1 MSGTVTLP
9 SDLPQATAA
18 NNADIIYIAEPQSD
32 GTFIAKGLPANLLAA
47 LIATKV
53 SISAPGSGS
62 WAYLGSW
69 DANANFPLI
78 VSGQAPPNTANVIS
92 YYVVTQSSDTT
103 TIDGVS
109 VFNDGDWIIWQP
121 AQSKWSKLVG
131 SIDST
136 VINSGARA
144 PVSSDGNN
152 GEFWLDTATSVLYG
166 PKAAG
171 AWPGSGLS
179 LRGADG
185 NTLLY
190 GTGAPASGLGVNG
203 NFYIDTAAN
212 VIYGPKAGGAWPGGI
227 SLVGPAGNNGTN
239 GVDGNTVLSGSGAPA
254 NSLGVNNNFYIDT
267 VGHMLYGPKAAGI
280 WPAGVS
286 LVGPAGTNG
295 NTVLSGTGAPGSG
308 LGVNG
313 NFYIDTA
320 ASELYGPKAAGAWP
334 AGVSLIGPAGT
345 NGTNGTNGNTVLYGT
360 GAPGSGLGVNGN
372 FYIDTAASEL
382 YGPKASG
389 AWPAGVSLIG
399 PAGPPGSGTNITA
412 STATTTIAPTDY
424 IGVSQGGTDKKIT
437 GANFLSQLSIPSV
450 TAIATAGKFLISTA
464 LSGVLAFVT
473 PNAAGGPLLLDSNG
487 NVSGQTMGP
496 NFGIA
501 TVAALEALPFASLAD
516 GMVAAFSAYN
526 VQGDG
531 GGGLA
536 QWQASSTLTV
546 DYVFVFPCSGNPGSS
561 GRWIRQYSGIPSY
574 KMAGMP
580 ISGTGDATA
589 AITRFWNALSLLN
602 GGKGGAG
609 WGDDGIWNQ
618 SAQIPIPPNISMTH
632 GSGCF
637 YQATAL
643 IAGAMHVGNSTGF
656 NADQFWVGAKYCLA
670 FLAQGAVDYQF
681 AKRLN
686 MRDCTAYDKLLF
698 DFRFGSLGAS
708 PSIENTILNLRSEY
722 STNYSD
728 VPQTAV
734 PTQSVA
740 ITSAT
745 LGGDGRTVTLQLAG
759 AHGMDSPANATF
771 TVSGLSP
778 SAYNVSITST
788 QSGTIGYA
796 TAPDVLTYQVA
807 YGTAAPSGT
816 GSVTVNVQASKITN
830 WGPSWSLNGAIWSA
844 GVMTIST
851 PSTMGIGTGSNAPAI
866 ITGCAPAGWNIVAP
880 FVGAAAGTILTSTAM
895 TIPWAV
901 NPAGTTNPGVS
912 QANLSLTTNGT
923 GYTASSQVPLT
934 FSAPSVGGGSAA
946 QGYALITSTGTI
958 QALVVT
964 NPGNYPTGS
973 SVPTVTIG
981 GGGTG
986 GTATVAALAPCSVA
1000 TTLGTVM
1007 TRPTSNFPTP
1017 LNTAMPN
1024 GSAGVILCNL
1034 TDSQIDNVVCVN
1046 QDIGVVLVGSV
1057 GGNEYQ
1063 RIHPWCHTN
1072 RNQQTGCFFQ
1082 NSKDGNS
1089 RFFDLYSDGSNL
1101 FGLYLGANN
1110 NTVTDTLV
1118 FKGNPSGLNNTCVGI
1133 WDNYGNNII
1142 KGLVFNGSSTTNS
1155 FGTTGSV
1162 LIYQDIAYA
1171 TTAIEASDVVADI
1184 DVGFPSYLSVR
1195 TILNNVTSP
1204 GTVPPSQIY
1213 IAGDTWQSTDPVSAG
1228 SVATCI
1234 TGGYY
1239 ATVAWTQSTVV
1250 PSSGY
1255 YQSANGNVY
1264 ESTSGGTTAST
1275 GTGPSGTGT
1284 AISDGTGVIW
1294 KYIAPL
1300 AVFSFPPVFASYTSQ
1315 TALPLGVTQ
1324 IFGVSSSPIAH
1335 NTTLNVN
1342 IRVNN
1347 ASTLVYINVFY
1358 YDAVSGL
1365 NTTLNVLGVAGTT
1378 LAVGSTSYAVFL
1390 QTSGLHGVYV
1400 QVQTGTAGN
1409 VIANGMMVIA

>member
-1 MSGTVTLP
+1 MVDQPISGLTEVTPTDNLVVPAFDPTQPVGLKNVSFTLPALKTYMAGDAPDNAVNAEAILAETARAESVEGTLNSTLDTLTAEFTTISAEIGTLFSDVGTINTSLTALGAEVSTLSAEFITLSGTSTTLTSEVGTLLTDVGTINTSLTVLGGEVSTLNAEFITLSGTSATLTSEVGTLL
-9 SDLPQATAA
+9 SDIGTINTSLTVLGGEFITLSGTSATLTSEVGTLFT
-18 NNADIIYIAEPQSD
+18 DI
-32 GTFIAKGLPANLLAA
+32 GTINTSLTSLGSQ
-47 LIATKV
+47 IATT
-53 SISAPGSGS
+53 GSV
-62 WAYLGSW
+62 
-69 DANANFPLI
+69 ANAAIPL
-78 VSGQAPPNTANVIS
+78 TAK
-92 YYVVTQSSDTT
+92 
-103 TIDGVS
+103 GVS
-109 VFNDGDWIIWQP
+109 VATLTGGVLSSSQVPAYLLGGTHYLGAWNAATNTPTIASGIAPTVTNPVGGYYIVSVSGTPSIDGNSTWNAGDWIVWDGT
-121 AQSKWSKLVG
+121 KW
-131 SIDST
+131 DS
-136 VINSGARA
+136 VDGQAN
-144 PVSSDGNN
+144 PVSS
-152 GEFWLDTATSVLYG
+152 V
-166 PKAAG
+166 AG
-171 AWPGSGLS
+171 YQ
-179 LRGADG
+179 GA
-185 NTLLY
+185 
-190 GTGAPASGLGVNG
+190 
-203 NFYIDTAAN
+203 
-212 VIYGPKAGGAWPGGI
+212 
-227 SLVGPAGNNGTN
+227 
-239 GVDGNTVLSGSGAPA
+239 
-254 NSLGVNNNFYIDT
+254 
-267 VGHMLYGPKAAGI
+267 
-280 WPAGVS
+280 
-286 LVGPAGTNG
+286 
-295 NTVLSGTGAPGSG
+295 
-308 LGVNG
+308 
-313 NFYIDTA
+313 
-320 ASELYGPKAAGAWP
+320 
-334 AGVSLIGPAGT
+334 
-345 NGTNGTNGNTVLYGT
+345 
-360 GAPGSGLGVNGN
+360 
-372 FYIDTAASEL
+372 
-382 YGPKASG
+382 
-389 AWPAGVSLIG
+389 
-399 PAGPPGSGTNITA
+399 
-412 STATTTIAPTDY
+412 
-424 IGVSQGGTDKKIT
+424 
-437 GANFLSQLSIPSV
+437 V
-450 TAIATAGKFLISTA
+450 TAPQIATALGLQAPATASFGTAAGQVADGGATATA
-464 LSGVLAFVT
+464 LAGKQSTISGFAGAARLLLTTAVAGVLAFVT
-473 PNAAGGPLLLDSNG
+473 PNTAGGPPLLDSNG
-487 NVSGQTMGP
+487 NLSGQTLGP

-501 TVAALEALPFASLAD
+501 TVAALQALPFANLAD
-516 GMVAAFSAYN
+516 GMMAAFSAYN

-546 DYVFVFPCSGNPGSS
+546 DYVFVFPCSSNPGST
-561 GRWIRQYSGIPSY
+561 GRWIRQYSGLPTY

-618 SAQIPIPPNISMTH
+618 SAQIPIPPNISMMH
-632 GSGCF
+632 GTGC
-637 YQATAL
+637 YYVATAS
-643 IAGAMHVGNSTGF
+643 ITGAMHVGNSTAF

-670 FLAQGAVDYQF
+670 FLAQGAVDFQF
-681 AKRLN
+681 CKRLN
-686 MRDCTAYDKLLF
+686 MRDCTSYDKLLF
-698 DFRFGSLGAS
+698 DFRFGSLSAG

-745 LGGDGRTVTLQLAG
+745 LGGDGKTVTLQLAA
-759 AHGMDSPANATF
+759 AHGLDSPANAAF

-778 SAYNVSITST
+778 SAYNVNITST

-816 GSVTVNVQASKITN
+816 GSVTVNVQATKITN
-830 WGPSWSLNGAIWSA
+830 WGPSWTINGAVWSA
-844 GVMTIST
+844 GVLTIST
-851 PSTMGIGTGSNAPAI
+851 PTTMGIGTGSNAPAI

-880 FVGAAAGTILTSTAM
+880 FVGPSAGTILTSTAIS
-895 TIPWAV
+895 IPWAV

-912 QANLSLTTNGT
+912 QANLSLATNGT